1 MIYKLNI
8 LVVGDF
14 IYPIYEQAFYNKF
27 TEIGHYTEKFEI
39 SKYLSITN
47 KNSIL
52 RNYYKVQYKFNLGL
66 SIIKLNNE
74 LLKKV
79 ADFEPDFIF
88 VYRGKHISPKTL
100 LQIKQKYPNIKLFN
114 YNNDDAFSEKYPSYF
129 WNLYKK
135 SIKYYDHVFCYRK
148 KNVDDLNNI
157 GYNNTSLLLP
167 CYIKENNFKIQN
179 TNSQNK
185 FQIVFIGHFEDDG
198 RDEFLKM
205 IIEKKY
211 KLGLFGTGWEN
222 SKYYSFFIENLGTI
236 NRLDSESYNETLNNS
251 KIALVF
257 MSKLNND
264 EYTRRCFEI
273 PATGSVMVSER
284 MPALMKIFK
293 ENEEIIFFNN
303 TNDFLSKI
311 ETLLNNPTE
320 IEKISINALLKL
332 KNGKHE
338 LTDRI
343 NEIIKIYFNII
354 KR

>member
-1 MIYKLNI
+1 
-8 LVVGDF
+8 
-14 IYPIYEQAFYNKF
+14 
-27 TEIGHYTEKFEI
+27 
-39 SKYLSITN
+39 
-47 KNSIL
+47 
-52 RNYYKVQYKFNLGL
+52 
-66 SIIKLNNE
+66 
-74 LLKKV
+74 
-79 ADFEPDFIF
+79 
-88 VYRGKHISPKTL
+88 
-100 LQIKQKYPNIKLFN
+100 
-114 YNNDDAFSEKYPSYF
+114 
-129 WNLYKK
+129 
-135 SIKYYDHVFCYRK
+135 
-148 KNVDDLNNI
+148 
-157 GYNNTSLLLP
+157 
-167 CYIKENNFKIQN
+167 
-179 TNSQNK
+179 
-185 FQIVFIGHFEDDG
+185 
-198 RDEFLKM
+198 
-205 IIEKKY
+205 
-211 KLGLFGTGWEN
+211 
-222 SKYYSFFIENLGTI
+222 
-236 NRLDSESYNETLNNS
+236 
-251 KIALVF
+251 